1 MMDLQQT
8 LQRHGDNNGNLRENF
23 DVDTGPAGLV
33 PYIHVISSFSYVVLL
48 RLAPGA
54 GGI

>member
-33 PYIHVISSFSYVVLL
+33 SYIWEVNSLDESVILDSLIY
-48 RLAPGA
+48 
-54 GGI
+54 I

>member
-1 MMDLQQT
+1 MDLQQK
-8 LQRHGDNNGNLRENF
+8 LRRHGDNNGNLSENL